1 VNSLSKSFRTVCN
14 APQELN
20 PQMSDL
26 VRLGRNAD
34 GGYLLPRPVL
44 AEINGCLSFGLG
56 AEWSFE
62 QALLELKKENISPK
76 NILFF
81 DASISVFGII
91 KSLIYMGR
99 RTVYEV
105 RSRRP
110 KSERKFTLEDLKR
123 SLIAL
128 VTYLPTFRIRKSRF
142 IHIRKFVVHKVTKR
156 NEISFIDALSYR
168 SDPMRTIVKIDIE
181 GGEWDLLRGKEDVDL
196 LADVPVL
203 IMEMHDTRKD
213 QFMRIVELLKAHFWI
228 AHLHGNT
235 SDRCAESGMP
245 LYLEMTFVNKR
256 FAPEP
261 GIRTKL
267 PIDGLDFPVRPGEAP
282 YEFVFNTA

>member
-1 VNSLSKSFRTVCN
+1 MPKSFRTVCN
-14 APQELN
+14 APKELT

-26 VRLGRNAD
+26 VRIGRNAD
-34 GGYLLPRPVL
+34 GGYLLPSQVL
-44 AEINGCLSFGLG
+44 AEVNGCLSFGLG

-62 QALLELKKENISPK
+62 QALLELKQVKISPK
-76 NILFF
+76 NIVFF

-91 KSLIYMGR
+91 KSLVYMGR

-110 KSERKFTLEDLKR
+110 KSERKFTLEDFKR

-128 VTYLPTFRIRKSRF
+128 VAYLPTFRFRKNRMV
-142 IHIRKFVVHKVTKR
+142 HIRKFVVHSPSKK

-168 SDPMRTIVKIDIE
+168 SDPRHTIVKIDIE
-181 GGEWDLLRGKEDVDL
+181 GGEWELLREKKDVDL

-203 IMEMHDTRKD
+203 IMEMHDTRRE
-213 QFMRIVELLKAHFWI
+213 QFMKIVELLKAHFWI

-235 SDRCAESGMP
+235 SDRCTESGMP

-256 FAPEP
+256 FAPES

-267 PIDGLDFPVRPGEAP
+267 PINGLDFPVRPGEAP
-282 YEFVFNTA
+282 YEFVFSNG

>member
-1 VNSLSKSFRTVCN
+1 
-14 APQELN
+14 
-20 PQMSDL
+20 MSDL
-26 VRLGRNAD
+26 VRIGRNAD
-34 GGYLLPRPVL
+34 GGYLLPRRVL
-44 AEINGCLSFGLG
+44 IEINGCLSFGLG

-62 QALLELKKENISPK
+62 QALLELKKEKISPK
-76 NILFF
+76 NIVFF

-110 KSERKFTLEDLKR
+110 KSERKFQFEDLKR

-128 VTYLPTFRIRKSRF
+128 VTYLPTFRIRKNPMV
-142 IHIRKFVVHKVTKR
+142 HIRKFVVKSPSKK

-168 SDPMRTIVKIDIE
+168 LDPKRTIVKIDIE

-203 IMEMHDTRKD
+203 IMEMHDTRND
-213 QFMRIVELLKAHFWI
+213 QFMKIVELLKAHFWI

-235 SDRCAESGMP
+235 SDRCTETGMP

-256 FAPEP
+256 YTPES
-261 GIRTKL
+261 GFRKQL
-267 PIDGLDFPVRPGEAP
+267 PLDGLDFPVRPGEAP
-282 YEFVFNTA
+282 YDFVFGSV

>member
-1 VNSLSKSFRTVCN
+1 MPKSFRTVCN
-14 APQELN
+14 APKELT

-26 VRLGRNAD
+26 VRIGRNAD
-34 GGYLLPRPVL
+34 GGYLLPSQVL
-44 AEINGCLSFGLG
+44 AEVNGCLSFGLG

-62 QALLELKKENISPK
+62 QALLELKQVKISPK
-76 NILFF
+76 NIVFF

-91 KSLIYMGR
+91 KSLVYMGR

-110 KSERKFTLEDLKR
+110 KSERKFTLEDFKR

-128 VTYLPTFRIRKSRF
+128 VAYLPTFRFRKNRMV
-142 IHIRKFVVHKVTKR
+142 HIRKFVVHSPSKK

-168 SDPMRTIVKIDIE
+168 SDPRHAIVKIDIE
-181 GGEWDLLRGKEDVDL
+181 GGEWELLRGKEDVDL

-203 IMEMHDTRKD
+203 IMEMHDTRRE
-213 QFMRIVELLKAHFWI
+213 QFMKIVELLKAHFWI

-235 SDRCAESGMP
+235 SDRCTESGMP

-256 FAPEP
+256 FTPEP

-267 PIDGLDFPVRPGEAP
+267 PIIGLDFPVRPGEAP
-282 YEFVFNTA
+282 YEFVFSNG

>member
-1 VNSLSKSFRTVCN
+1 MCN
-14 APQELN
+14 APKELT

-26 VRLGRNAD
+26 VRIGRNAD
-34 GGYLLPRPVL
+34 GGYLLPSQVL
-44 AEINGCLSFGLG
+44 AEVNGCLSFGLG

-62 QALLELKKENISPK
+62 QALLELKQVKISPK
-76 NILFF
+76 NIVFF

-91 KSLIYMGR
+91 KSLVYMGR

-110 KSERKFTLEDLKR
+110 KSERKFTLEDFKR

-128 VTYLPTFRIRKSRF
+128 VAYLPTFRFRKNRMV
-142 IHIRKFVVHKVTKR
+142 HIRKFVVHSPSKK

-168 SDPMRTIVKIDIE
+168 SDPRHTIVKIDIE
-181 GGEWDLLRGKEDVDL
+181 GGEWELLREKKDVDL

-213 QFMRIVELLKAHFWI
+213 QYLKVVEMLKNHFWI

-235 SDRCAESGMP
+235 SDRCTETGMP

-267 PIDGLDFPVRPGEAP
+267 PINGLDFPVRPGEAP
-282 YEFVFNTA
+282 YEFVFSNG

>member
-1 VNSLSKSFRTVCN
+1 MNSLSKSFRTVCY
-14 APQELN
+14 APKELT

-34 GGYLLPRPVL
+34 GGYLLPSQVL

-62 QALLELKKENISPK
+62 QALLELKQEKISPK
-76 NILFF
+76 NIVFF

-91 KSLIYMGR
+91 KSLVYMGR

-128 VTYLPTFRIRKSRF
+128 FTYLPTFRFRKNRMV
-142 IHIRKFVVHKVTKR
+142 HIRKFVVQSPSKK
-156 NEISFIDALSYR
+156 NEISLIDALSYR
-168 SDPMRTIVKIDIE
+168 SDPRNTILKIDIE
-181 GGEWDLLRGKEDVDL
+181 GGEWELLREIKDVDL
-196 LADVPVL
+196 LSDVPVL
-203 IMEMHDTRKD
+203 IMEIHDTRKD
-213 QFMRIVELLKAHFWI
+213 QYMKIVEMLKNHFWI

-235 SDRCAESGMP
+235 SDRCTETGMP

-256 FAPEP
+256 YTPQSGF
-261 GIRTKL
+261 RKQL
-267 PIDGLDFPVRPGEAP
+267 PIVGLDFPVRPGEAP
-282 YEFVFNTA
+282 YEFVFNNA

>member
-1 VNSLSKSFRTVCN
+1 MPKSFRTVCN
-14 APQELN
+14 APKELT

-26 VRLGRNAD
+26 VRIGRNAD
-34 GGYLLPRPVL
+34 GGYLLPSQVL
-44 AEINGCLSFGLG
+44 AEVNGCLSFGLG

-62 QALLELKKENISPK
+62 QALLELKQVKISPK
-76 NILFF
+76 NIVFF

-91 KSLIYMGR
+91 KSLVYMGR

-110 KSERKFTLEDLKR
+110 KSERKFTLEDFKR

-128 VTYLPTFRIRKSRF
+128 VAYLPTFRFRKNRMV
-142 IHIRKFVVHKVTKR
+142 HIRKFVVHSPSKK

-168 SDPMRTIVKIDIE
+168 SDPRHAIVKIDIE
-181 GGEWDLLRGKEDVDL
+181 GGEWELLRGKEDVDL

-203 IMEMHDTRKD
+203 IMEMHDTRRE
-213 QFMRIVELLKAHFWI
+213 QFMKIVELLKAHFWI

-235 SDRCAESGMP
+235 SDRCTESGMP

-267 PIDGLDFPVRPGEAP
+267 PINGLDFPVRPGEAP
-282 YEFVFNTA
+282 YEFVFSNG

>member
-1 VNSLSKSFRTVCN
+1 MPKSFRTVCN
-14 APQELN
+14 APKELT

-26 VRLGRNAD
+26 VRIGRNAD
-34 GGYLLPRPVL
+34 GGYLLPSQVL
-44 AEINGCLSFGLG
+44 AEVNGCLSFGLG

-62 QALLELKKENISPK
+62 QALLELKQVKISPK
-76 NILFF
+76 NIVFF

-91 KSLIYMGR
+91 KSLVYMGR

-110 KSERKFTLEDLKR
+110 KSERKFTLEDFKR

-128 VTYLPTFRIRKSRF
+128 VAYLPTFRFRKNRMV
-142 IHIRKFVVHKVTKR
+142 HIRKFVVHSPSKK

-168 SDPMRTIVKIDIE
+168 SDPRHAIVKIDIE
-181 GGEWDLLRGKEDVDL
+181 GGEWELLRGKEDVDL

-203 IMEMHDTRKD
+203 IMEMHDTRRE
-213 QFMRIVELLKAHFWI
+213 QFMKIVELLKAHFWI

-235 SDRCAESGMP
+235 SDRCTESGMP

-282 YEFVFNTA
+282 YEFVFSNG

>member
-1 VNSLSKSFRTVCN
+1 MVCN
-14 APQELN
+14 APKELT
-20 PQMSDL
+20 PLMSDL
-26 VRLGRNAD
+26 VRLGRKAD
-34 GGYLLPRPVL
+34 GGYLLPRQALDEV
-44 AEINGCLSFGLG
+44 NGCLSFGLG

-62 QALLELKKENISPK
+62 QALLERKHEKISPK
-76 NILFF
+76 NIVFF

-91 KSLIYMGR
+91 KSLSYMGR
-99 RTVYEV
+99 RTVYEI

-110 KSERKFTLEDLKR
+110 KSERKFRFEDLKR

-128 VTYLPTFRIRKSRF
+128 ATYLPTFRFRKNRLV
-142 IHIRKFVVHKVTKR
+142 HIRKFVVHSPTKK
-156 NEISFIDALSYR
+156 NEISFVDALGYR
-168 SDPMRTIVKIDIE
+168 ADPRRTIVKIDIE
-181 GGEWDLLRGKEDVDL
+181 GGEWDLLRGKADVDL

-203 IMEMHDTRKD
+203 IMEIHDTRKE

-235 SDRCAESGMP
+235 SDRCTEAGMP

-256 FAPEP
+256 FSPGS
-261 GIRTKL
+261 GIRKNL

-282 YEFVFNTA
+282 YEFVFNNA